1 MKHLKGNLLLF
12 VTSLI
17 WGTAFVA
24 QSASMK
30 HIGPFTFN
38 FIRCS
43 ISILCIT
50 PVMLMSFKKYK
61 LTNSNAAPSDHTGL
75 YKRISD
81 RCDNLYDKEKSIK
94 FKHVIVGII
103 CGTAL
108 FIAMSLQQKGMV
120 YTSVTNAGFIT
131 AMYIVMVPIL
141 NIIFKRYPRP
151 ITVLCVIAAVFGLYL
166 LTVPENGGFSA
177 VNKGD
182 VYMIISA
189 LGFSVQIIVVEHL
202 AKKLD
207 GVTISWVQFIMCAL
221 LALPSIFIFN
231 ENVNL
236 DSILAAKVSIL
247 YAGALSGGLA
257 YTLQIVGQKD
267 TEPTIASLI
276 MSLESVFAVIA
287 GIIILHES
295 PTTRTLLGCAIMFAA
310 IVISQI
316 PSKKKND
323 KLTV

>member
-12 VTSLI
+12 ITSLI

-38 FIRCS
+38 FIRCT
-43 ISILCIT
+43 ISMLCIT
-50 PVMLMSFKKYK
+50 PVMLISFKKHK
-61 LTNSNAAPSDHTGL
+61 LANSSDTPAEYTGF
-75 YKRISD
+75 YGKISNK
-81 RCDNLYDKEKSIK
+81 CDDLYDKEKSIK
-94 FKHVIVGII
+94 YKHLIVGVI

-108 FIAMSLQQKGMV
+108 FVAMSLQQKGMV

-141 NIIFKRYPRP
+141 NIVFKRYPRP
-151 ITVLCVIAAVFGLYL
+151 ITILCVIAAVYGLYL
-166 LTVPENGGFSA
+166 LTVPEGEGFSA
-177 VNKGD
+177 INKGD
-182 VYMIISA
+182 IYMILSA
-189 LGFSVQIIVVEHL
+189 LGFSIQIIAVEHL

-207 GVTISWVQFIMCAL
+207 GVTISWVQFIMCAG
-221 LALPSIFIFN
+221 LALPSMFIFN
-231 ENVNL
+231 ETINL
-236 DSILAAKVSIL
+236 DSILAAKISIL

-267 TEPTIASLI
+267 TEPTVASLI

-287 GIIILHES
+287 GIILLHES
-295 PTTRTLLGCAIMFAA
+295 PTTRTLFGCAIMFAA
-310 IVISQI
+310 IVVSQI
-316 PSKKKND
+316 PGKKKDN
-323 KLTV
+323 KVTI

>member
-1 MKHLKGNLLLF
+1 
-12 VTSLI
+12 
-17 WGTAFVA
+17 
-24 QSASMK
+24 
-30 HIGPFTFN
+30 
-38 FIRCS
+38 
-43 ISILCIT
+43 
-50 PVMLMSFKKYK
+50 
-61 LTNSNAAPSDHTGL
+61 
-75 YKRISD
+75 
-81 RCDNLYDKEKSIK
+81 
-94 FKHVIVGII
+94 
-103 CGTAL
+103 
-108 FIAMSLQQKGMV
+108 
-120 YTSVTNAGFIT
+120 
-131 AMYIVMVPIL
+131 
-141 NIIFKRYPRP
+141 
-151 ITVLCVIAAVFGLYL
+151 
-166 LTVPENGGFSA
+166 
-177 VNKGD
+177 
-182 VYMIISA
+182 
-189 LGFSVQIIVVEHL
+189 
-202 AKKLD
+202 
-207 GVTISWVQFIMCAL
+207 MCAL

-267 TEPTIASLI
+267 TDPTIASLI